1 MMRIIAGVRRGK
13 KLATLEGEE
22 TRPTL
27 ERLKQALFSAIQFEL
42 ADRYVLDLFAGS
54 GQLGLEAL
62 SRGAAKCWFNDKN
75 PAAAAVVH
83 RNVVDCGFENN
94 VKETC
99 IDYTMCVKMVEKEAK
114 RPDLIFLD
122 PPYGK
127 GIAGDAVEK
136 LSPLLAPGALV
147 AVETGAEE
155 TVPHAGLTL
164 RKEYRQGTVKMTL
177 LEKRS
182 EEACE

>member
-1 MMRIIAGVRRGK
+1 MRIIAGTRRGK
-13 KLATLEGEE
+13 KLQTLEGES

-62 SRGAAKCWFNDKN
+62 SRGAAFCWFNDSN
-75 PAAAAVVH
+75 NAALRVVH
-83 RNVVDCGFENN
+83 QNITACNFEKES
-94 VKETC
+94 KETC
-99 IDYTMCVKMVEKEAK
+99 IDYKMCVKMIEREQKGPNLV
-114 RPDLIFLD
+114 FLD

-127 GIAGDAVEK
+127 GIAEDA
-136 LSPLLAPGALV
+136 LGLLTPLLPEGALV

-155 TVPHAGLTL
+155 TLSFEGLSL
-164 RKEYRQGTVKMTL
+164 RKEYRQGTVKITL
-177 LEKRS
+177 LEKRN
-182 EEACE
+182 EA

>member
-1 MMRIIAGVRRGK
+1 MMRIIAGTRRGK
-13 KLATLEGEE
+13 KLTTLEGEQ

-62 SRGAAKCWFNDKN
+62 SRGAARCWFNDSN
-75 PAAAAVVH
+75 PAALAVVH
-83 RNVVDCGFENN
+83 KNIVACGFEKES
-94 VKETC
+94 KETC
-99 IDYTMCVKMVEKEAK
+99 IDYTMCVKMIEREQK

-127 GIAGDAVEK
+127 SLACDA
-136 LSPLLAPGALV
+136 LARLAPLLPEGALV
-147 AVETGAEE
+147 AVETGGEE
-155 TVPHAGLTL
+155 TLSFAGLSL
-164 RKEYRQGTVKMTL
+164 RKEYRQGTVKITL
-177 LEKRS
+177 LEKRN
-182 EEACE
+182 EE

>member
-1 MMRIIAGVRRGK
+1 MMRIIAGTRRGK
-13 KLATLEGEE
+13 KLQTLEGQE

-42 ADRYVLDLFAGS
+42 ADRYALDLFAGS

-62 SRGAAKCWFNDKN
+62 SRGASFCWFNDSN
-75 PAAAAVVH
+75 PAALSVV
-83 RNVVDCGFENN
+83 RQNIKACNFE
-94 VKETC
+94 KEAKESC
-99 IDYTMCVKMVEKEAK
+99 IDYRMCVKMIEREQK
-114 RPDLIFLD
+114 RPDLVFLD

-127 GIAGDAVEK
+127 GLAEDALQV
-136 LSPLLAPGALV
+136 LAPLLPDGALV

-155 TVPHAGLTL
+155 QFSFADLTL
-164 RKEYRQGTVKMTL
+164 RKEYRQGTVKITL

-182 EEACE
+182 

>member
-1 MMRIIAGVRRGK
+1 MMRIIAGTRRGK
-13 KLATLEGEE
+13 KLQTLEGQE

-62 SRGAAKCWFNDKN
+62 SRGAAFCWFNDSN
-75 PAAAAVVH
+75 SAALSVV
-83 RNVVDCGFENN
+83 RQNIKACNFEKEA
-94 VKETC
+94 KETC
-99 IDYTMCVKMVEKEAK
+99 IDYRMCVKMIEREQK
-114 RPDLIFLD
+114 RPDLVFLD

-127 GIAGDAVEK
+127 GIAEDA
-136 LSPLLAPGALV
+136 LQALAPLLPDGALV

-155 TVPHAGLTL
+155 QFSLADLTL
-164 RKEYRQGTVKMTL
+164 RKEYRQGTVKITL

-182 EEACE
+182 